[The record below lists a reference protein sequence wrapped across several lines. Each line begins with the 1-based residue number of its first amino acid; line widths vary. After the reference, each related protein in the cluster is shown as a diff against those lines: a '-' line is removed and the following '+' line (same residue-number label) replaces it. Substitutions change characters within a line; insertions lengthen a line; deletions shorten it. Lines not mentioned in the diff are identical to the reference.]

1 MKKATVIELKCMLF
15 DNANMY
21 GSLNHVEM
29 TNSELHRALFN
40 MPDCELHYNIVG
52 NCIFIFKPET
62 KW

>member
-15 DNANMY
+15 DNDNMF

-29 TNSELHRALFN
+29 TNSEIRKALFD
-40 MPDCELHYNIVG
+40 MPDCEVHYSISG

-62 KW
+62 K